1 MIVEKMSRA
10 KPSHPN
16 LTDLDMLDAVDVAQM
31 LHMPISTVLDFA
43 RRDVIPGHKIG
54 RRWIFLRD
62 EIEATVRDAPGS
74 RPLPAAVP
82 SPAKTV
88 PPAGSSSR
96 GHPRRARLA
105 ESPAQ
110 AKLFG

>member
-1 MIVEKMSRA
+1 MAGS

-16 LTDLDMLDAVDVAQM
+16 LTDLDMLDAVEVAQ
-31 LHMPISTVLDFA
+31 LLRMPVSTVLDFA

-74 RPLPAAVP
+74 RPLPAPALY
-82 SPAKTV
+82 PAKTAPV
-88 PPAGSSSR
+88 GSSSR
-96 GHPRRARLA
+96 GHPRSARLA

-110 AKLFG
+110 AKLFV